1 MSKRKMQDSE
11 ERTFGADDDPIGLTG
26 AFEIIRDPQAVE
38 YDKGDDSIGLT
49 EAFGAV
55 SGEEDFVHSWD
66 EAGKW
71 TDFDWD
77 AASTEA
83 NDTAEAEGGS
93 ESESQA
99 DESKGDQAD
108 GLNDEQTD
116 ADEDKTEG
124 GAEPVASDEADESGE
139 SQAEEGESPTAE
151 SESTESASSVI
162 GAASS
167 AGAELPSKSSG
178 GKRGKHGRHAAPE
191 PELSPRMKKSKR
203 TRKVLIVIV
212 ILALLLGGT
221 LGYFIWKIFNE
232 SQQEA
237 AHQAQEQVAAPKE
250 DIDNKKGSDAVETA
264 AALTD
269 VPNLTSLLGKT
280 TDEAVAALGHGAL
293 ITQNRE
299 VKEKGSKIKTDI
311 SVALTEEPADSKT
324 GTPTVYL
331 GLDKK
336 GKIIQAGYSAGAS
349 ALGFGSLSFADAI
362 ANEHVVEKT
371 LAKIGVEVPE
381 GSAVLPEDKAKYS
394 TYESDGTT
402 VVKERCSFKGD
413 TDINGNPCEW
423 SSVLS
428 YDYTTQ
434 IVTGDLSDTVRVIY
448 VYITQK

>member
-11 ERTFGADDDPIGLTG
+11 ERSFGADDNPIGLTG
-26 AFEIIRDPQAVE
+26 AFEVIRDPQAVE

-55 SGEEDFVHSWD
+55 SGEEDVVHSWD

-77 AASTEA
+77 AATTDDDASEEGEA
-83 NDTAEAEGGS
+83 SEDETSEDEAQSEGV
-93 ESESQA
+93 
-99 DESKGDQAD
+99 DQAD
-108 GLNDEQTD
+108 DQG
-116 ADEDKTEG
+116 
-124 GAEPVASDEADESGE
+124 DEAD
-139 SQAEEGESPTAE
+139 AEGESAGEGEEAQGAE
-151 SESTESASSVI
+151 ADSPETIAADSAASASASASV
-162 GAASS
+162 ASAS
-167 AGAELPSKSSG
+167 KPSD

-191 PELSPRMKKSKR
+191 PELTPRMKKSKR
-203 TRKVLIVIV
+203 TRRILIVVV
-212 ILALLLGGT
+212 ILLILLGGA
-221 LGYFIWKIFNE
+221 LGYFIFKTFSE
-232 SQQEA
+232 SQQDA
-237 AHQAQEQVAAPKE
+237 AQQAQEQVAAPKE
-250 DIDNKKGSDAVETA
+250 DLDDKKGSDAGETA
-264 AALTD
+264 AKMTD

-293 ITQNRE
+293 ITQNNK
-299 VKEKGSKIKTDI
+299 VKEKGSKVKTNI
-311 SVALTEEPADSKT
+311 NVALTEEPADSKT

-331 GLDKK
+331 GLDSK
-336 GKIIQAGYSAGAS
+336 GKIIQVGYSAGAS

-394 TYESDGTT
+394 TYASDGTT
-402 VVKERCSFKGD
+402 VMKERCSFEGAIDVDGK
-413 TDINGNPCEW
+413 PCEW

-434 IVTGDLSDTVRVIY
+434 VVTGNLSDTVRIIY
-448 VYITQK
+448 AYVTQK